1 MSTENTNPAPTLDSL
16 AARLEALEAAKSP
29 TAPAAEVVAA
39 TPAPAAAPAA
49 TPDPLSKAAPA
60 IKVAKLL
67 GVLALEL
74 QKDGGE
80 VRSEVAKAAKV
91 TVAKAGE
98 AGAMLAKV
106 AAMFG
111 VDLSDPEMQGYELR
125 WKISDAV
132 QVLQQAATLEAT
144 LATLAATLGGAA
156 PADGAMKSGDVVAK
170 SYGKDVW
177 PRDMN
182 GTDIVDGVHVER
194 PLGWGAA
201 S

>member
-1 MSTENTNPAPTLDSL
+1 MSTENTTTPAPTLDNL
-16 AARLEALEAAKSP
+16 VARLEALEAAAKSP
-29 TAPAAEVVAA
+29 AAPAAEVPPVAA
-39 TPAPAAAPAA
+39 PPPAA
-49 TPDPLSKAAPA
+49 DPLAKAAPA

-67 GVLALEL
+67 GVLAVEL

-80 VRSEVAKAAKV
+80 VRAEVAKAAKV

-111 VDLSDPEMQGYELR
+111 VDLSDPEMQGYHLR

-132 QVLQQAATLEAT
+132 EVLQQAATLEAT

-156 PADGAMKSGDVVAK
+156 PASDAMKSEVVAK

-177 PRDMN
+177 PHDMN
-182 GTDIVDGVHVER
+182 GTDVVDGVHVER

-201 S
+201 G